1 MMIAVPVPEPS
12 QPLAVV
18 LERVTPVLMA
28 SQRLRAVSVE
38 RQERLIQ
45 DLVHAADAAA
55 RAIAARQH
63 EDLGQAGATSD
74 PPREG
79 TSAAAALARSVDF
92 PTFVTDLIRGTFESI
107 VNASI
112 RQMEAFG
119 ELLRNIAKP
128 VDEFMRDNEVGG
140 DGADDRDHLA
150 ADDDS
155 SRRRLAADRQQQLAT
170 MVLMGINR
178 LVVTKGTITA
188 RVAVDLTPRR
198 RPPP

>member
-18 LERVTPVLMA
+18 VERVTPTLIA
-28 SQRLRAVSVE
+28 SPAIRALSVE
-38 RQERLIQ
+38 RQERIIRDMVQ
-45 DLVHAADAAA
+45 AADAAA
-55 RAIAARQH
+55 RAIAM
-63 EDLGQAGATSD
+63 SD
-74 PPREG
+74 PLREG
-79 TSAAAALARSVDF
+79 TSSITALAQSVDF
-92 PTFVTDLIRGTFESI
+92 PNFVADLIQGTFESI

-112 RQMEAFG
+112 RQMEAYG

-128 VDEFMRDNEVGG
+128 VDEFMRDNES
-140 DGADDRDHLA
+140 DDRDHST

-155 SRRRLAADRQQQLAT
+155 SRRRLAAERHHQLAT

-188 RVAVDLTPRR
+188 SVAVELTPRR
-198 RPPP
+198 RRPPP

>member
-18 LERVTPVLMA
+18 VERVTPTLTA
-28 SQRLRAVSVE
+28 SPALRALSVE

-45 DLVHAADAAA
+45 DMVRAADAAA
-55 RAIAARQH
+55 RAIA
-63 EDLGQAGATSD
+63 TSD
-74 PPREG
+74 PQREG
-79 TSAAAALARSVDF
+79 TSAIAALEQSVDF
-92 PTFVTDLIRGTFESI
+92 PNFVADLLQGTFESI

-112 RQMEAFG
+112 RQMEAYA
-119 ELLRNIAKP
+119 ELLRNVAKS
-128 VDEFMRDNEVGG
+128 VDEFMRDNEVSGV
-140 DGADDRDHLA
+140 

-188 RVAVDLTPRR
+188 SVAVDLAPRR
-198 RPPP
+198 RPSP